1 MNPILKGILGAV
13 LINVGCFVWYGYV
26 GTWTL
31 TGLAAIMVGSYLVGT
46 VSAEASFK

>member
-1 MNPILKGILGAV
+1 MNPLVKGILGAL
-13 LINVGCFVWYGYV
+13 LINVGGLVWYGYV

-31 TGLAAIMVGSYLVGT
+31 TGLVAIMVGSWLVGT